1 MELEVKN
8 CWFAWSQLATENHQE
23 ASSSR
28 TTDSALK
35 DFGEEQ
41 LYIGNWHS
49 DKLLMVVNWEYF
61 TLSLNSS
68 VCLKLLVNVKAEI
81 KEYH

>member
-1 MELEVKN
+1 MEPAGNREPSK
-8 CWFAWSQLATENHQE
+8 

-35 DFGEEQ
+35 DGFGAQQ
-41 LYIGNWHS
+41 LYIGNWQG

-68 VCLKLLVNVKAEI
+68 VCLKLLMNLKTKI